1 MKKLVLLL
9 SFVLISNILFAQYK
23 SFQLGIKVSPTISW
37 LNANDLGLKSEGV
50 AIGFNGGLMGEI
62 NFTKNYML
70 LTGINFNHS
79 KGKIS
84 FVGNSG
90 ITDESSI
97 FFKQIVDIKQT
108 VNLQYIEIPLA
119 LKLRTN
125 ELIPKVKFFGIM
137 GLNSA
142 FRINAKANNS
152 LTFMEEVKDLQKVDV
167 SDNYSFIKE
176 SLLLGIGGEFFIDKS
191 SFVSVG
197 INFNTSLNNV
207 SNKKFKNYYEGEW
220 RQSKITLT
228 YIELCLA
235 FVF

>member
-23 SFQLGIKVSPTISW
+23 SFQLGIKISPTISW

-90 ITDESSI
+90 ITDESSS
-97 FFKQIVDIKQT
+97 FFNQIVDIKQT

-125 ELIPKVKFFGIM
+125 EVIPKFKFFGIM

-207 SNKKFKNYYEGEW
+207 SNKKFKNYYEGEF

-228 YIELCLA
+228 YLELCLA